1 MPTRVVDRV
10 RPVAPVRHLQRL
22 YSVVLGVA
30 VGLAVDHVIDT
41 SRKGVPV
48 RWSDFALFFT
58 FAVVALA
65 FYQIS
70 ARYLDLS
77 YEGLEPSPA
86 ARRRVVRDLV
96 LGGVQVLLV
105 VALGVLVG
113 RPTTFAY
120 VMLILFGVNLI
131 GIVVLKLLGDE
142 LGPVEQHAVVP
153 DVFAVSALAAIL
165 LVNAVGI
172 SSNEL
177 DATILKIALPI
188 IGVVRMAWH
197 YAAAFDDLF
206 FFRNEARPARA

>member
-1 MPTRVVDRV
+1 M
-10 RPVAPVRHLQRL
+10 APVRHLQRL

-41 SRKGVPV
+41 KRNGVPI
-48 RWSDFALFFT
+48 RWTDFALFVT

-77 YEGLEPSPA
+77 YEDLEPSPA

-131 GIVVLKLLGDE
+131 GIVLLKLLGDE
-142 LGPVEQHAVVP
+142 LGRVEQHALVP
-153 DVFAVSALAAIL
+153 DVFAVAALAGVIA
-165 LVNAVGI
+165 VTGVGI
-172 SSNEL
+172 SSKEL
-177 DATILKIALPI
+177 DATILKVALPI
-188 IGVVRMAWH
+188 IGVVRMTWH
-197 YAAAFDDLF
+197 YGAAFDDLF
-206 FFRNEARPARA
+206 FRPKEARGPHA